1 MGRLREERA
10 MNEKRTAEVLAA
22 HADGLIGQAGGVLP
36 GDVTA
41 DERSRLVPLFQ
52 LAERLQ
58 QSMQPVR
65 PSAAFVKSLGKE
77 LANSAKHQ
85 VVLAKRARRGVLI
98 GAAAV
103 GSLVSV
109 ASVVGAI
116 VFVVARLR
124 ARAQAR
130 AVHAP
135 MG

>member
-1 MGRLREERA
+1 MD
-10 MNEKRTAEVLAA
+10 EKRAAEVLAA
-22 HADGLIGQAGGVLP
+22 HADGLIGRARGVLQ
-36 GDVTA
+36 GDVTD
-41 DERSRLVPLFQ
+41 DERGRLAPLFQ

-58 QSMQPVR
+58 QNMQPVR
-65 PSAAFVKSLGKE
+65 PSAAFVRSLGKE
-77 LANSAKHQ
+77 LANSARHQ

-109 ASVVGAI
+109 ASVVGAV

-130 AVHAP
+130 TVHAP